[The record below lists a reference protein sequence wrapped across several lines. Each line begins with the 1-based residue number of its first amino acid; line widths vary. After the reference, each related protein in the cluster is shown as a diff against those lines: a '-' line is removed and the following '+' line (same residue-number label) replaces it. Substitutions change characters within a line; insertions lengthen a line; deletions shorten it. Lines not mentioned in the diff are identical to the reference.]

1 MRTGLPLH
9 SWRSALHARWAKSSA
24 REQQLVRVAL
34 PLLLIALAWFFSVG
48 PSLQTLRTA
57 QTQAPQLRAQ
67 LQEMLRL
74 QAQAQAL
81 QAPPANTPQDAKALL
96 EASMGALGA
105 SARLVLSGDRA
116 TASFQGSS
124 ADALAQWLSQARL
137 NAHALPLELHLE
149 QSQGLWTGSVV
160 LQLPARAAP

>member
-1 MRTGLPLH
+1 M
-9 SWRSALHARWAKSSA
+9 
-24 REQQLVRVAL
+24 
-34 PLLLIALAWFFSVG
+34 
-48 PSLQTLRTA
+48 
-57 QTQAPQLRAQ
+57 RAQ

-81 QAPPANTPQDAKALL
+81 QAPPATTPQDAKALL

-137 NAHALPLELHLE
+137 NAHALPLELHLA
-149 QSQGLWTGSVV
+149 QSQGLWAGSVV